1 MPKYRLVASV
11 FHNYYLF
18 LAICNK
24 NSRIKTALRQTN
36 KMSNLYFQFKRFTV
50 WHDQCAMKVGTD
62 GVLLGAWTP
71 VESARRMLDIGT
83 GTGLVA
89 LMLAQRSLPDANIVA
104 LEIDEAAVG
113 QAKENVTRSPW
124 KERVE
129 VVQADFKK
137 YQSSDKFDVIVSN
150 PPYFVDSL
158 ECPDRQRAAARHNDA
173 LTYDDLLEGVSGL
186 LTDDGFFTIVIPS
199 DVADRVKA
207 IAFAKKLYAVR
218 QLNVITKP
226 GGVPK
231 RTLITFSFSI
241 QECVVE
247 ELLTELSRHQ
257 YSEEYIALTREYY
270 LNM

>member
-1 MPKYRLVASV
+1 
-11 FHNYYLF
+11 
-18 LAICNK
+18 
-24 NSRIKTALRQTN
+24 
-36 KMSNLYFQFKRFTV
+36 MSNPYFQFKQFTV

-62 GVLLGAWTP
+62 GVLLGAWTS
-71 VESARRMLDIGT
+71 VQNAHKILDVGT

-89 LMLAQRSLPDANIVA
+89 LMLAQRSLPDADIVA
-104 LEIDEAAVG
+104 LEIDETAAG
-113 QAKENVTRSPW
+113 QARENVTRSPW

-129 VVQADFKK
+129 VVQTDFRS
-137 YQSSDKFDVIVSN
+137 YQSSDKFDVVVSN

-158 ECPDRQRAAARHNDA
+158 ECPDRQRNAARHNDS
-173 LTYDDLLEGVSGL
+173 LTYEELLEGVAGL
-186 LTDDGFFTIVIPS
+186 LAEDGTFTIVIPV
-199 DVADRVKA
+199 DVADRVKM
-207 IAFAKKLYAVR
+207 IAAVKNLYAVR

-231 RTLITFSFSI
+231 RTLITFTFSN

-247 ELLTELSRHQ
+247 ELLTELARHQ